1 MITEELNGNGRDCD
15 ISALYQRRFRV
26 FIEPKKYLKARNE
39 AILYVVAAAIEKTL
53 ETCFRCGHT
62 LEYKNI
68 KDKDERELYPFLPVV
83 SKNAN
88 DFGSSSA
95 NICLEC
101 ALRDYQKDQKA
112 IDDVIVDPDDD
123 GTAARWDEIKTA
135 EKNYLQAKEKAKENA
150 MNKSRA
156 DYELNEFN
164 TFVNDEEG
172 DLAVSD
178 EETELVAIMAVP
190 IKPEVAIFST
200 DEVDKLAKAYAD
212 APRDQ
217 AARVK
222 SIVKK
227 IRNGSPIKQL
237 ATIPDNWRDY
247 CDDLAK
253 RFPNFSEP
261 VLYIRNQFALAAAS
275 DRVFRLSPFI
285 LNGPPGCGKSF
296 FALALASDLKSVL
309 QVIDISSSQTGSPL
323 TGSELYWA
331 NSQPGILFNTIVL
344 GDIAN
349 PIFML
354 DEVDKAYG
362 RRGEYDPLS
371 ALHQLLEP
379 KQAKNF
385 HDLCVPE
392 LTIDASHVV
401 FIATSN
407 SIEGLEGPIVDRFTV
422 FNIEEPSIKE
432 MPAIVTNQYLLFLDK
447 HPSGGLFKRDIGE
460 DVLKELC
467 GYHPRKVRKILELAF
482 GLAAYSERDYLT
494 VDDVKAG
501 DVGDKEKP
509 GIGFMS
515 VIEPA

>member
-39 AILYVVAAAIEKTL
+39 AVLYIVAAAIEKSL
-53 ETCFRCGHT
+53 ETCFRCGHP

-112 IDDVIVDPDDD
+112 IDAAIVDPEDD

-135 EKNYLQAKEKAKENA
+135 EKNYLQAKEKAKENT
-150 MNKSRA
+150 MNKSRD
-156 DYELNEFN
+156 DYERDEFNEFL
-164 TFVNDEEG
+164 DEEEG
-172 DLAVSD
+172 DLAELN
-178 EETELVAIMAVP
+178 EEPELVAAP
-190 IKPEVAIFST
+190 IKNEVAIFST
-200 DEVDKLAKAYAD
+200 DEVDKLAEAYAD

-227 IRNGSPIKQL
+227 IRKGSPIKQL
-237 ATIPDNWRDY
+237 ATIPDDWRDY

-253 RFPNFSEP
+253 RFPNFGEV
-261 VLYIRNQFALAAAS
+261 VLFIRNQFALAVAS
-275 DRVFRLSPFI
+275 DKVFRLPPFI

-296 FALALASDLKSVL
+296 FALEIANYLKTVL
-309 QVIDISSSQTGSPL
+309 HIIDISSSQTGSPL
-323 TGSELYWA
+323 TGSETYWA

-354 DEVDKAYG
+354 DEVEKGSG

-379 KQAKNF
+379 AQAKNF

-392 LTIDASHVV
+392 MSIDASHIIW
-401 FIATSN
+401 IATSN

-422 FNIEEPSIKE
+422 FNIAEPSKEE

-447 HPSGGLFKRDIGE
+447 HPSGWVFKRDIGE

-482 GLAAYSERDYLT
+482 GLAAYDERDYLT
-494 VDDVKAG
+494 VADIHAG